1 VRGRVTRCAG
11 ETRGSV
17 IYTRCTVSVSERWKG
32 QTPSEAEFVIPGGS
46 ANGLV
51 QTFTGTP
58 TFNRGDEYVLF
69 LWAGRSGILQ
79 IIGLSQGK
87 FDLRET
93 GKASEATVHR
103 AAAAER
109 MLDKAG
115 NPVQDQAVDMTAAE
129 LRRRVDRA
137 LARERQ

>member
-1 VRGRVTRCAG
+1 
-11 ETRGSV
+11 
-17 IYTRCTVSVSERWKG
+17 VSVSERWKG